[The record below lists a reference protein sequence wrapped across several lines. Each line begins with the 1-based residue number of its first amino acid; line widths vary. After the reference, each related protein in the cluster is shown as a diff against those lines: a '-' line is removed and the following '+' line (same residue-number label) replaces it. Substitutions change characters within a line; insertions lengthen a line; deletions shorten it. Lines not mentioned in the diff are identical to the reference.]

1 MELGQESPVEAD
13 VTIAIEVNR
22 VNSLV
27 QQN

>member
-1 MELGQESPVEAD
+1 MELGQESSVEAD